1 MKQGGLY
8 QNKVNSSLASIFNYK
23 MGYSKE
29 QRWILNS
36 TGLPKL
42 QEITEL
48 FRKKNTAT
56 WRPSSLQFRHSY
68 IIKHL
73 VRRLSQPMIAR
84 RIKTARSLQILHEI
98 GQILSHQ
105 RTGKELVVQ
114 ECFDWS
120 NAATWCF
127 TWKITQRVDRGLWCK
142 ENGTF
147 QRNTIKS
154 KKQKAKNVTIT
165 SSKRTQSFSLRA
177 VMIAQW
183 ARGAL
188 SKVLYEEGPPTF
200 PPPPPLSFFYIP
212 FLTEKV
218 PVSYTIYWQM
228 TPPLIAVNALFFTH
242 HE

>member
-8 QNKVNSSLASIFNYK
+8 RNKVNSSLASIFNYK

-84 RIKTARSLQILHEI
+84 T
-98 GQILSHQ
+98 
-105 RTGKELVVQ
+105 
-114 ECFDWS
+114 D
-120 NAATWCF
+120 
-127 TWKITQRVDRGLWCK
+127 
-142 ENGTF
+142 
-147 QRNTIKS
+147 
-154 KKQKAKNVTIT
+154 KN
-165 SSKRTQSFSLRA
+165 S
-177 VMIAQW
+177 
-183 ARGAL
+183 
-188 SKVLYEEGPPTF
+188 
-200 PPPPPLSFFYIP
+200 
-212 FLTEKV
+212 
-218 PVSYTIYWQM
+218 
-228 TPPLIAVNALFFTH
+228 
-242 HE
+242 

>member
-8 QNKVNSSLASIFNYK
+8 QNKVNSSLASIFNSK

-48 FRKKNTAT
+48 FRNKNTAT

-127 TWKITQRVDRGLWCK
+127 TWKITERVDRGLWCK

-154 KKQKAKNVTIT
+154 KKQKAK
-165 SSKRTQSFSLRA
+165 SKKCDNNKQQKNTKLLAAGRNDSPMS
-177 VMIAQW
+177 
-183 ARGAL
+183 
-188 SKVLYEEGPPTF
+188 
-200 PPPPPLSFFYIP
+200 
-212 FLTEKV
+212 
-218 PVSYTIYWQM
+218 
-228 TPPLIAVNALFFTH
+228 
-242 HE
+242 